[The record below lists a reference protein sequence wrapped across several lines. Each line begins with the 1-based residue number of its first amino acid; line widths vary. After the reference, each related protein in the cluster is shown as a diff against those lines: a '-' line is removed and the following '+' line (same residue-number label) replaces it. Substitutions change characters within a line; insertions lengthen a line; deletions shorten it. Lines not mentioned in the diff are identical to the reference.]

1 VTANPRSASRIRC
14 GGGVCVGEERGKEGR
29 EGLGE
34 AVIKGS
40 DGGGARLDPFLF
52 LASSGRGTD
61 VLRAWLRATGRVWF
75 RFVSCDPS
83 HSCAARWAWLVFK
96 WAGVRRT
103 CWAFSF
109 SFPVSAAPRR
119 QRAPSHEWKPRME
132 TGTT

>member
-1 VTANPRSASRIRC
+1 
-14 GGGVCVGEERGKEGR
+14 VGEERGKEGR

-75 RFVSCDPS
+75 RFVRSVS
-83 HSCAARWAWLVFK
+83 LLRCAVGLARF
-96 WAGVRRT
+96 
-103 CWAFSF
+103 
-109 SFPVSAAPRR
+109 
-119 QRAPSHEWKPRME
+119 
-132 TGTT
+132 